1 MILGSAD
8 GTVFTLDVVA
18 YEFALDHPGVTAE
31 DLAWLV
37 VEGSVV
43 LPDGRSWAFR
53 DPALMVDEAVDLGDW
68 LHGSE
73 PHLEFVEPLLA
84 FDCED
89 VGERVAVRVALGHE
103 ALPPWLTQ
111 DVPGEWLTQ
120 TYALELDVTSEQ
132 LVAAAA
138 AWREQVD
145 RFPARSLPGEPRRGL
160 RRLFGR

>member
-8 GTVFTLDVVA
+8 GTVLTLDVVA
-18 YEFALDHPGVTAE
+18 YEFALDHPGVTE
-31 DLAWLV
+31 DDLAWLV

-43 LPDGRSWAFR
+43 LPDGRSWTFR

-89 VGERVAVRVALGHE
+89 VGERVRVDVEMAFN
-103 ALPPWLTQ
+103 AAPPWAAE
-111 DVPGEWLTQ
+111 DPD
-120 TYALELDVTSEQ
+120 ALDRPWRLSLDVTSEQ
-132 LVAAAA
+132 LVAAAG
-138 AWREQVD
+138 AWREQIA
-145 RFPARSLPGEPRRGL
+145 RFPARQLPTEPRRGL